1 MARYAKILRKPT
13 KSDETSSNSEKY
25 TNCELREDVVLN
37 NLIAVAK
44 ILNIFTECQEDGKVN
59 RQTYVTGRVGSE
71 DHSGTYVITEE
82 HTPLEEYLRSDE
94 FSNKPSLGTI
104 ETPCTMFPFIADFLK
119 TIQRKYEQFSDSA
132 KRPFEA
138 FWIDLKDLSKS
149 GEIEIKQQF
158 DLAYS
163 MQPPFQDYRLNKA
176 TQCDGKLISDFVLS
190 DSISSGDVQRLELI
204 KKCAK
209 NLVDEILKEA
219 SLVTAF
225 FPNTI
230 NKSYIPDDGMKN
242 PEKYKLIS
250 DRARSKKT
258 FFSLPMHSAHRAVC
272 DSHLV
277 HDRTKSYSFPTTPYK
292 CYIRRN
298 VESVDV
304 KSLEAGVSGN
314 VMPAES
320 EMLVKEYRSTDI
332 ENDGRSP
339 VEVPAALAAGGG
351 EGKGAKR
358 DGPRAPPAAH
368 AGPAPAH
375 SAARTRRAQSLAP
388 RTPPARDP
396 RNMRNIDE
404 FVGASNCDPDPP
416 AVAGSVQHPEGEI
429 NISEVT
435 MDNIC
440 SDVKKITKGSKSLD
454 FFKSDE
460 FNAIEPVK
468 VSEVYNSAFVSG
480 IARRNKMTGDSISS
494 GLPDLIDE
502 KESSKIIDRES
513 SRENITGKRAP
524 EKLFVE
530 FEKVVGGEKLREVG
544 ATARKLAGKWR
555 NARRRSIRRATPR
568 ARAAP
573 ALRPTRPSCVLL
585 RVVPAGPCLLLEVS
599 TPDSATTQSFENK
612 LFSLHDFCV
621 CTHRT
626 SHASCGSLDDC
637 LERINQ
643 QSKFQKLA
651 HVSGDESVP
660 KSESEIYSRVPYH
673 EEKFHESK
681 SLLNFHFDQLKKVK
695 EVSGSFDSIPSLH
708 YKQVNS
714 KVSYVAEPG
723 KVPEYYKHLKDVCES
738 DKPEYYIPVKNESFS
753 DKTLKV
759 FDKNCICSCHS
770 DKIVLGSPTN
780 LQSPCLTDNLSI
792 VKESFL
798 QSPET
803 VSANNSEKSEFSDF
817 LSSKV
822 LNSFEISSRLK
833 RLEEK
838 LKNSVESLKE
848 DSKDIESNF
857 LNSHVENN
865 LTNFSEAIHEDS
877 IYFEE
882 NTFQTD
888 THHFFNKET
897 NNFDNNN
904 YLDSF
909 GQINRDL
916 NISEYC
922 TESFDCDNTIECPT
936 KKLFREGKN
945 CFEGE
950 NCELTE
956 NSDKLEVDTD
966 LCSDEETGELEE
978 FERQERW
985 ASNEEYFAA
994 NADLFAGSSCQFTA
1008 SDISRVELGSAASE
1022 ERLKCYD
1029 ELWDSSESL
1038 SSVDEETVANTH
1050 ANGNMRGEQPARPDR
1065 RHNKDA
1071 NNLKS
1076 LLKKASR
1083 KGKKNRVI
1091 FNENK
1096 NEFFEADYII
1106 LIREECQYDEES
1118 DEGVCTCSQHE
1129 MVRLCC
1135 SQEEGEPTLSPP
1147 EGYKD
1152 PGLFRPDG
1160 SLREQ
1165 GLLAGPGGLLVAEA
1179 GGPVFSPQHLRQ
1191 LQLIQRLQQ
1200 EQLRRA
1206 RQALQGEF
1214 PFHLLHSRVACE
1226 SDLSLRLPLL
1236 SQMLSAS
1243 TFEISFFMLT
1253 PCYRDGLSLPGDF
1266 TVGYS
1271 RSTHET
1277 PSGTRRYLKFRVLI
1291 LSVHFCVHL
1300 SFYPFKG

>member
-1 MARYAKILRKPT
+1 MARHDKTHRKPT

-25 TNCELREDVVLN
+25 NNELREDVVFN

-44 ILNIFTECQEDGKVN
+44 ILKIFSEFQEVGKADEH
-59 RQTYVTGRVGSE
+59 RYVTGRVVSE
-71 DHSGTYVITEE
+71 DQPGTYVITEE
-82 HTPLEEYLRSDE
+82 HTPLEEYLRSE
-94 FSNKPSLGTI
+94 ELSNKAGLEAF
-104 ETPCTMFPFIADFLK
+104 ETPATMFPFIAEFLN
-119 TIQRKYEQFSDSA
+119 TIQQKYEQFSDSA

-163 MQPPFQDYRLNKA
+163 MQPQFQDYRLNKS
-176 TQCDGKLISDFVLS
+176 TQCDGKLISDSVLS
-190 DSISSGDVQRLELI
+190 ESSSSSDVQRLKLI
-204 KKCAK
+204 KSCAK
-209 NLVDEILKEA
+209 YMIDGIIKEA
-219 SLVTAF
+219 SLLAARF
-225 FPNTI
+225 QNTK
-230 NKSYIPDDGMKN
+230 NKAYIPDDKM
-242 PEKYKLIS
+242 LIT
-250 DRARSKKT
+250 DRAHSKKT
-258 FFSLPMHSAHRAVC
+258 LFDLPMHSSRSADC
-272 DSHLV
+272 GSHLV
-277 HDRTKSYSFPTTPYK
+277 YGKSYSFPTTPYTH
-292 CYIRRN
+292 CIRSN
-298 VESVDV
+298 
-304 KSLEAGVSGN
+304 LEDSASGN
-314 VMPAES
+314 VMPTES
-320 EMLVKEYRSTDI
+320 EMLEKKYICTDI
-332 ENDGRSP
+332 ENDGRLP
-339 VEVPAALAAGGG
+339 VEVPVRRAAAGGG
-351 EGKGAKR
+351 EGNKASQR

-368 AGPAPAH
+368 AGSAPAPAH
-375 SAARTRRAQSLAP
+375 SAARTHRAQSLVP
-388 RTPPARDP
+388 RALPSCDP
-396 RNMRNIDE
+396 LNMRDIDE
-404 FVGASNCDPDPP
+404 LVGASNHSQRDTAQGP
-416 AVAGSVQHPEGEI
+416 GSQSVQPPEGEV
-429 NISEVT
+429 NLPEVT
-435 MDNIC
+435 MDHFC
-440 SDVKKITKGSKSLD
+440 RDVKKITNESKSLD
-454 FFKSDE
+454 FFISDE
-460 FNAIEPVK
+460 FNAINSVK
-468 VSEVYNSAFVSG
+468 VSEVDNSAYVPNS
-480 IARRNKMTGDSISS
+480 IARRNKINNDNISNCL

-502 KESSKIIDRES
+502 KESSKIS
-513 SRENITGKRAP
+513 GKRTP

-530 FEKVVGGEKLREVG
+530 FEKVVGGEKLREVK
-544 ATARKLAGKWR
+544 ATARRLVGKWR
-555 NARRRSIRRATPR
+555 DARRRSIRRAVPR

-573 ALRPTRPSCVLL
+573 TLARPSCVLL
-585 RVVPAGPCLLLEVS
+585 RVVPACPSLLLEVS
-599 TPDSATTQSFENK
+599 TSDSTNTTTQSFQNK
-612 LFSLHDFCV
+612 LLSLHDFYI

-626 SHASCGSLDDC
+626 AHTSCGSPGDC
-637 LERINQ
+637 FHRINQ
-643 QSKFQKLA
+643 QPDFQKLA
-651 HVSGDESVP
+651 HISADESVP
-660 KSESEIYSRVPYH
+660 KNESEIYSRDPYH

-681 SLLNFHFDQLKKVK
+681 SLLNFNFDQLKKVK
-695 EVSGSFDSIPSLH
+695 EVSSGFDSIPSLD
-708 YKQVNS
+708 YK
-714 KVSYVAEPG
+714 KVDSNFTSVAEPG
-723 KVPEYYKHLKDVCES
+723 KVPKSYKHLKDFGES
-738 DKPEYYIPVKNESFS
+738 NQTEYYIPLKNENLS
-753 DKTLKV
+753 DRTLKV
-759 FDKNCICSCHS
+759 SDKNCFCSCHS
-770 DKIVLGSPTN
+770 DKSVLDSPAD
-780 LQSPCLTDNLSI
+780 LQSPYPTDNNLSI
-792 VKESFL
+792 VKEPFL

-803 VSANNSEKSEFSDF
+803 VTANIPERSEFSDF

-848 DSKDIESNF
+848 DTKDIESNF
-857 LNSHVENN
+857 LNSYAENN
-865 LTNFSEAIHEDS
+865 VTNITDSIHEDS
-877 IYFEE
+877 TYFEE
-882 NTFQTD
+882 YTFPTD
-888 THHFFNKET
+888 VHQFFKKDTSKCN
-897 NNFDNNN
+897 NNN

-922 TESFDCDNTIECPT
+922 TESLDSDNAIECPT

-945 CFEGE
+945 CFEE
-950 NCELTE
+950 EICELTD
-956 NSDKLEVDTD
+956 NSDKLEVVTD
-966 LCSDEETGELEE
+966 LCSDDETGELEE

-1008 SDISRVELGSAASE
+1008 SDVSRLELGSATSE

-1038 SSVDEETVANTH
+1038 SSVDEETAANTQ
-1050 ANGNMRGEQPARPDR
+1050 ANGNMRGEQPVRPDR

-1206 RQALQGEF
+1206 RQALQGQF
-1214 PFHLLHSRVACE
+1214 PLHLFLFTLEIYTLSCHFSRC
-1226 SDLSLRLPLL
+1226 S
-1236 SQMLSAS
+1236 
-1243 TFEISFFMLT
+1243 I
-1253 PCYRDGLSLPGDF
+1253 
-1266 TVGYS
+1266 
-1271 RSTHET
+1271 H
-1277 PSGTRRYLKFRVLI
+1277 
-1291 LSVHFCVHL
+1291 HNN
-1300 SFYPFKG
+1300 